1 MESDGLGLLPRVANF
16 FKVRFVRASRRIG
29 DVKVQLGLPTPIAA
43 LFLVCVPA
51 LCWPQTDDIA
61 VHLAQGDR
69 AATENQWEKAMDA
82 YRDARKLAAE
92 TKDVKSEAAAM
103 IGIAAV
109 EYAKAHY
116 DTAEGLARQGLA
128 INTELGNQRGIAD
141 ALIQIANV
149 QYRRG
154 NFKESKQTVERVLA
168 IREELGDR
176 NGVAV
181 AFNNLGN
188 ASRQLGDKLLAID
201 YLSRAEHEF
210 AALGNNRRR
219 AIALNNIGIGYGE
232 LGDYEH
238 GLQYSR
244 DSLGLAQTLA
254 DDSRIGNA
262 LNNMAVIETYRGN
275 YRTALQLYQK
285 ALEADRRV
293 GSPWAIAEAT
303 NNIGLVY
310 AAQSNHEQ
318 AISFFTKTIE
328 MNRTVGDKSLDADAQ
343 RNIGVQLLAMNRIA
357 EAASRFRKCLDLS
370 RGMSYRSVESEAHHD
385 LGRVLFRMER
395 RSEAIAE
402 MRKAAEIQQEISDTP
417 NLAGTLAELS
427 QMQLALGATDDALR
441 LARQSLQM
449 LSSVDRP
456 ETLWQAQLTAGRALR
471 RLRRNGEAAQEFD
484 AAIATIESLRTR
496 VVGPPTAVP
505 VYFAEKLEPYQERIA
520 LSITAGKSDE
530 ALRLVEQSK
539 SRALGDILRSGRVAL
554 DKALTVEEQQAERRL
569 ENRLVAMNLQIDAQ
583 PSSAGLKAA
592 RERVRQ
598 ELDAW
603 QSTLYAAHPE
613 TAFERGVSPPMTVE
627 AMVQI
632 AAETKAVILDY
643 YIAPRSSFVF
653 VLKPGHDLRMVPLK
667 IGKPA
672 LTVLTSEFHR
682 QLASHDLAYAGSAQ
696 ELYRV
701 LISPVARDLAGLTA
715 VVIVPDGP
723 LWDVPFQAL
732 QPRPRRFLIEDSAVS
747 YAPSLAVLRET
758 ARMARARRLAP
769 PPREL
774 LAIGDPAGHDR
785 IPEAKRQLQEIERLY
800 GAKSS
805 RILTGDE
812 ATEAILKSE
821 AGKYRV
827 LQVASHAILDDANP
841 MYSFALLA
849 KSGAEDGVLEARELM
864 SLDLKADVL
873 VLSACETARGIAPAG
888 EGLNGIVWAAFVAGA
903 PATVASLWRVESS
916 SSAELMIGFHRH
928 WLEARRSGMPFAKAA
943 SLAAAARD
951 LISSVTYSHPF
962 YWAGFSVV
970 GNPD

>member
-1 MESDGLGLLPRVANF
+1 M
-16 FKVRFVRASRRIG
+16 
-29 DVKVQLGLPTPIAA
+29 KVQLGLPTPIAA
-43 LFLVCVPA
+43 LFLICVPA
-51 LCWPQTDDIA
+51 LCWPQTDAIA
-61 VHLAQGDR
+61 EHLAQGDR
-69 AATENQWEKAMDA
+69 AATENQWEKAMEA
-82 YRDARKLAAE
+82 YRDARNLAAE

-109 EYAKAHY
+109 EYAAAHY

-154 NFKESKQTVERVLA
+154 NFKESKETVERVLA

-232 LGDYEH
+232 LGDYER

-310 AAQSNHEQ
+310 SAEGNHEQ
-318 AISFFTKTIE
+318 AISFFMKTIE
-328 MNRTVGDKSLDADAQ
+328 MNRTVGDKSLDADAH
-343 RNIGVQLLAMNRIA
+343 RNIGVQLLAMNRVA
-357 EAASRFRKCLDLS
+357 EAAGRFRKCLDLS
-370 RGMSYRSVESEAHHD
+370 SGMSYRLVESEAHHD
-385 LGRVLFRMER
+385 LGRVLFHMKR

-402 MRKAAEIQQEISDTP
+402 MRKSAEIQQEISDTP

-427 QMQLALGATDDALR
+427 HMQLALGATDDALA

-456 ETLWQAQLTAGRALR
+456 ETLWQAQLTAGRALG

-496 VVGPPTAVP
+496 VVGPPAALP
-505 VYFAEKLEPYQERIA
+505 VYFAGKLEPYQERIA
-520 LSITAGKSDE
+520 LSITAGKVEE

-554 DKALTVEEQQAERRL
+554 DKALTPQERQAERRL
-569 ENRLVAMNLQIDAQ
+569 ENRLVAFNLQIEAQ
-583 PSSAGLKAA
+583 PSMAALKAA
-592 RERVRQ
+592 RDNARR
-598 ELDAW
+598 ELDSW

-613 TAFERGVSPPMTVE
+613 TAFERGVSPPMSVE
-627 AMVQI
+627 AMVRL

-643 YIAPRSSFVF
+643 FIAPRNAFVF
-653 VLKPGHDLRMVPLK
+653 VLKPGQGMQMVALG
-667 IGKPA
+667 IGNAA
-672 LTVLTSEFHR
+672 LAALTSEFHR

-701 LISPVARDLAGLTA
+701 LIAPVARDLAGQTA
-715 VVIVPDGP
+715 VVVVPDGP

-732 QPRPRRFLIEDSAVS
+732 QPRRRHFLIEDAAIS

-758 ARMARARRLAP
+758 ERMARERRSAP
-769 PPREL
+769 APREL
-774 LAIGDPAGHDR
+774 LAVGDPAGRDR
-785 IPEAKRQLQEIERLY
+785 IPEAGRQVREIEKLY
-800 GAKSS
+800 GAQSS
-805 RILTGDE
+805 RILTGGE
-812 ATEAILKSE
+812 ATEASLKSE
-821 AGKYRV
+821 AGMYRV
-827 LQVASHAILDDANP
+827 LHIATHATLDDANP
-841 MYSFALLA
+841 MYSYALLA
-849 KSGAEDGVLEARELM
+849 KSGSEDGILEARELM
-864 SLDLKADVL
+864 ALDLKADVL
-873 VLSACETARGIAPAG
+873 VLSACETARGLAPAG
-888 EGLNGIVWAAFVAGA
+888 EGINGMVWAAFVAGA

-916 SSAELMIGFHRH
+916 STAELMIGFHRH
-928 WLEARRSGMPFAKAA
+928 WLKARRSGAPFAKAA
-943 SLAAAARD
+943 SLAAAARE
-951 LISSVTYSHPF
+951 LIASTTYAHPF
-962 YWAGFSVV
+962 YWAGFSLV
-970 GNPD
+970 GSPD